1 MIIQHVA
8 TRNRGQL
15 ASYAQAFRRKAKAN
29 PGSEDAKLA
38 EILES
43 SKERKWIT
51 TVRSF
56 WRVYWH
62 IPENEEF
69 QRIFFQNILI
79 ATINSDSIFINPL
92 KQ

>member
-43 SKERKWIT
+43 SKERK
-51 TVRSF
+51 
-56 WRVYWH
+56 
-62 IPENEEF
+62 
-69 QRIFFQNILI
+69 
-79 ATINSDSIFINPL
+79 
-92 KQ
+92 